1 MPISKPRPISIPAL
15 IAIGKR
21 GKLTL
26 IPRLTVSSSAKKS
39 TAKKSTIV
47 IEIGWNDPLLEI
59 DAHGLL
65 DLTENN
71 YNRFAS
77 SLTGKY
83 PRAFIGPVG
92 YPADTRYLWDYLEYS
107 LPPLSGPVPS
117 WCRDRVRIFEI
128 ATRLDSENGTR
139 IENNVGYIGMSDHI
153 ATDIFDKLPIASH
166 WRDFFDP
173 TIALGKADVVKCVNE
188 VADAPSRGGGG
199 TVNSLSF
206 ASKFCHY
213 IRAYYV
219 LKARNKC
226 EIPIY
231 DSVVCEALPYYAKYH
246 RPSREKVL
254 ITRLRNKKHYSEYY
268 DLLNDLRVATGLTFD
283 QLDLILWWGY
293 RDAKD
298 GKTKV
303 ENKSI
308 LTKVMQKI

>member
-1 MPISKPRPISIPAL
+1 MPIPVPKPISIPAL
-15 IAIGKR
+15 IAIGKI
-21 GKLTL
+21 GKLPL

-39 TAKKSTIV
+39 TIV
-47 IEIGWNDPLLEI
+47 SEIGWNDRSLDI
-59 DAHGLL
+59 DEKGLL
-65 DLTENN
+65 DLTRKN
-71 YNRFAS
+71 YDIFAK

-92 YPADTRYLWDYLEYS
+92 YPVDKRYLWDYLEYS

-117 WCRDRVRIFEI
+117 WCSDRVRMFEI
-128 ATRLDSENGTR
+128 VTRLDSENGTR

-153 ATDIFDKLPIASH
+153 ATGIFGKSPIASH
-166 WRDFFDP
+166 WLQFFDP
-173 TIALGKADVVKCVNE
+173 EIELGKADVVKCVNE
-188 VADAPSRGGGG
+188 VAAAPSRGGGG

-219 LKARNKC
+219 LKDRKKC

-231 DSVVCEALPYYAKYH
+231 DSVVCETLPYYAKYH
-246 RPSREKVL
+246 LRRLKGVSV
-254 ITRLRNKKHYSEYY
+254 TRLRSKRHYSEYY

-293 RDAKD
+293 RDAKV
-298 GKTKV
+298 GPTKV

-308 LTKVMQKI
+308 LTKVMRKI

>member
-1 MPISKPRPISIPAL
+1 MPISIPAL
-15 IAIGKR
+15 IAIGKI
-21 GKLTL
+21 GKLPL

-39 TAKKSTIV
+39 TIV
-47 IEIGWNDPLLEI
+47 SEIGWNDRSLDI
-59 DAHGLL
+59 DEKGLL
-65 DLTENN
+65 DLTRKN
-71 YNRFAS
+71 YDIFAK

-92 YPADTRYLWDYLEYS
+92 YPVDKRYLWDYLEYS

-117 WCRDRVRIFEI
+117 WCSDRVRMFEI
-128 ATRLDSENGTR
+128 VTRLDSENGTR

-153 ATDIFDKLPIASH
+153 ATGIFGKSSIASH
-166 WRDFFDP
+166 WRHFFDP
-173 TIALGKADVVKCVNE
+173 TIALKKADVVKCVNE
-188 VADAPSRGGGG
+188 VAAARSRGGGG

-219 LKARNKC
+219 LKDRKKC

-246 RPSREKVL
+246 LPKRKKTKPKKGL
-254 ITRLRNKKHYSEYY
+254 ITRLRSKRHYSVFY
-268 DLLNDLRVATGLTFD
+268 DLLNGLKVATGLTFD

-298 GKTKV
+298 NTTKV

>member
-1 MPISKPRPISIPAL
+1 MSNAYIQTKAYIHTNPNSNRKKA
-15 IAIGKR
+15 
-21 GKLTL
+21 KLTL
-26 IPRLTVSSSAKKS
+26 IPRLTVTSGGKK
-39 TAKKSTIV
+39 KTILG
-47 IEIGWNDPLLEI
+47 EIGWNRQSLDI
-59 DAHGLL
+59 DEKGLL

-71 YNRFAS
+71 YNRFVS

-92 YPADTRYLWDYLEYS
+92 YPVDTRYLRDYLEYS

-117 WCRDRVRIFEI
+117 WCSDPVRMFEI

-153 ATDIFDKLPIASH
+153 ATGIFGKSPIASH
-166 WRDFFDP
+166 WRHFFDP
-173 TIALGKADVVKCVNE
+173 EIELGKADVVKCVNE
-188 VADAPSRGGGG
+188 VAAAPSRGGGG

-219 LKARNKC
+219 LKDRKKC

-231 DSVVCEALPYYAKYH
+231 DSVVCEALPYYEKYH
-246 RPSREKVL
+246 LPMPRPKGVSV
-254 ITRLRNKKHYSEYY
+254 TRLRSKRHYSEYY

-298 GKTKV
+298 VKTKV
-303 ENKSI
+303 ANKSI
-308 LTKVMQKI
+308 LTKVMRKI